1 MARVL
6 VTGAN
11 GFIGSHVA
19 ERLARDGHDVLAL
32 VRPASSTALLEGVAA
47 RVVRGDVTDRAS
59 LDAAAKGVDAV
70 VHVAGFASD
79 WGPWSRFLSVNV
91 EGTKNV
97 AQAAA
102 AAGAKRLVHV
112 SSAVLHG
119 FRGYRGADESA
130 PIPKSR
136 FPYNE
141 SKRLAEE
148 WLREFAASSPLEVVS
163 VRPGNVFG
171 PKDHTFLGPYMD
183 VLVAGKGGYVSGG
196 RAFTCPAYVENLAD
210 AIERATF
217 VDAAK
222 GEAFLVTDG
231 HDVDWRTFTERLAD
245 LLEVKRPRLSVPLWL
260 GYPLAGTMEGLY
272 ALVRAKKPPLLTR
285 YRILNG
291 GRDYHFSIA
300 KAKRVLGWTPKVNL
314 DEALARS
321 VAWYRASRAR

>member
-1 MARVL
+1 VARIL

-19 ERLARDGHDVLAL
+19 ARLARERHEVLAL
-32 VRPASSTALLEGVAA
+32 VRPTSSTALLEGVEAC
-47 RVVRGDVTDRAS
+47 VVRGDVTDRAS
-59 LDAAAKGVDAV
+59 LDAAARNVDAV

-79 WGPWSRFLSVNV
+79 WGPWARFHAVNV

-97 AQAAA
+97 AEAAA

-119 FRGYRGADESA
+119 LRGYRGADETA
-130 PIPKSR
+130 PIAKSG

-141 SKRLAEE
+141 SKRLAEA
-148 WLREFAASSPLEVVS
+148 WLFEFAKTTPLEVVA

-196 RAFTCPAYVENLAD
+196 RSFTCPAYVENLAD

-217 VDAAK
+217 VPEAN

-245 LLEVKRPRLSVPLWL
+245 LLGVKRPRLSVPLWL
-260 GYPLAGTMEGLY
+260 GYPLAGSMEGFFK
-272 ALVRAKKPPLLTR
+272 LVRAKNPPLLTR

-300 KAKRVLGWTPKVNL
+300 KAKRVLGWTPRVGL
-314 DEALARS
+314 DDALARS
-321 VAWYRASRAR
+321 VAWYRAARAR